1 MICKKCDYIKNEL
14 ELVHEDM
21 QILKK
26 RYIKLS
32 EEFCKL
38 QMISDATRNQKNIS
52 RIREMWSLWKLPKQ
66 AYIYV

>member
-38 QMISDATRNQKNIS
+38 QMISDATRNQKNI
-52 RIREMWSLWKLPKQ
+52 
-66 AYIYV
+66 